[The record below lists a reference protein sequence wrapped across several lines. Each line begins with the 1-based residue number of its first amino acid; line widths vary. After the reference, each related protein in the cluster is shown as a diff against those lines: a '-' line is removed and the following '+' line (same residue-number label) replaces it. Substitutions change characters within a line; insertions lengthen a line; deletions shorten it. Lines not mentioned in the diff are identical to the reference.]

1 MTTIETE
8 FVMNNKA
15 EIIEGLKKAMEFYQE
30 LGFEYLPVKLENSFQ
45 NTEPAYRT
53 GRRRPV
59 PSISSGQALSEVEG
73 TQNTENPPSP
83 LPTGQAGPF
92 AKGRRRMGGFVSEL
106 QTQYAKVNK
115 ESALKAL
122 REEIGDCQRCRLAKG
137 RTNIVFG
144 EGNPDAKLIFIGEGP
159 GREEDLQARPFVGDA
174 GKLLTRL
181 IEKMGFKREDVYIAN
196 IVKCRPPMNREPE
209 DDEMNACKPFIEEQI
224 KIINPKIIISLG
236 RISAQSL
243 LNTKIPIS
251 KLRGRFYQHMNIP
264 LMPTFHPAYLLRNP
278 KDKNL
283 TWEDAQKVLERL
295 KRP

>member
-1 MTTIETE
+1 MGR
-8 FVMNNKA
+8 
-15 EIIEGLKKAMEFYQE
+15 IITAVNSKQLTVKDIKKSLEFYQE

-45 NTEPAYRT
+45 NTE
-53 GRRRPV
+53 
-59 PSISSGQALSEVEG
+59 
-73 TQNTENPPSP
+73 NPPSP
-83 LPTGQAGPF
+83 PLRAMAF
-92 AKGRRRMGGFVSEL
+92 VKGGMGGFVSEL
-106 QTQYAKVNK
+106 QTQYAELNK

>member
-1 MTTIETE
+1 
-8 FVMNNKA
+8 MNNKA
-15 EIIEGLKKAMEFYQE
+15 EIIEGIKKAMEFYQE

-45 NTEPAYRT
+45 NTEH
-53 GRRRPV
+53 RPV
-59 PSISSGQALSEVEG
+59 LSEVEG
-73 TQNTENPPSP
+73 TQSTDNPPSP
-83 LPTGQAGPF
+83 PLRAMAF
-92 AKGRRRMGGFVSEL
+92 SKGGTGGFVSEL
-106 QTQYAKVNK
+106 RTQYSKHSK
-115 ESALKAL
+115 ESALKVL

-144 EGNPDAKLIFIGEGP
+144 EGDPDAKLMFIGEGP

-181 IEKMGFKREDVYIAN
+181 IEKMGFKRKEVYIAN

-209 DDEMNACKPFIEEQI
+209 EDEMNACKPFVEEQI
-224 KIINPKIIISLG
+224 KIINPKVIISLG

-251 KLRGRFYQHMNIP
+251 KLRGRFYDYMHIS

-283 TWEDAQKVLERL
+283 TWEDAQKVLEIL
-295 KRP
+295 NK